1 MCVITHRFE
10 VFMNQKKMVS
20 KVRIQPRVDETV
32 VRLAK
37 AKCVTEGITLE
48 GVVERLLRRWTSG
61 NIDIFISDENKT
73 R

>member
-1 MCVITHRFE
+1 
-10 VFMNQKKMVS
+10 MNQKKMVS